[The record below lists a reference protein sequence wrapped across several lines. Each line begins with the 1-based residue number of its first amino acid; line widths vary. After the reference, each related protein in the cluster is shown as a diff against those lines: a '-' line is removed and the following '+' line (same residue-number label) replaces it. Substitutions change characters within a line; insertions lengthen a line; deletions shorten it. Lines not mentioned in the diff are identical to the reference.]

1 MTENKYQ
8 DEKYIEIAKKLK
20 ESVQKGYEEFIDTCN
35 NIRKDEDFDIGS
47 AFPEFYSVAYFPND
61 DKSSQEEI
69 YLPSIAEAYL
79 TTNDILENS
88 IKDIDFAIIDRDIS
102 NFETNQKLTCAM
114 YPLHFLRFAIKSFE
128 FLEEEK
134 LIDKTDNYF
143 YYMFINPRKDVVEY
157 ALENKDYFYPTD
169 TNKQEYIKSFV
180 ESYQAIPELRDLV
193 ISKLN

>member
-114 YPLHFLRFAIKSFE
+114 YPHFLFFFSP
-128 FLEEEK
+128 FL
-134 LIDKTDNYF
+134 F
-143 YYMFINPRKDVVEY
+143 PCV
-157 ALENKDYFYPTD
+157 
-169 TNKQEYIKSFV
+169 YIIT
-180 ESYQAIPELRDLV
+180 YIW
-193 ISKLN
+193 